1 MQKRFRENKGVPAGT
16 GKKPEGRAGTGRRL
30 WKRAARA
37 AEFLTLCLLL
47 AVSAQMWVCASA
59 QASQITAGISK
70 LQNIV
75 ASFVSSVGSIIVLWG
90 LFEWGNAMQS
100 QDGMMQ
106 SQAFK
111 RIGGGIVMTMGPQLL
126 TLILS

>member
-1 MQKRFRENKGVPAGT
+1 MTKLKNGT
-16 GKKPEGRAGTGRRL
+16 GPEKNGAKKTYGWGREAR
-30 WKRAARA
+30 RAAGCLA
-37 AEFLTLCLLL
+37 LCLLL
-47 AVSAQMWVCASA
+47 AASAQMCVLASGTG
-59 QASQITAGISK
+59 QTITAGIGN

-75 ASFVSSVGSIIVLWG
+75 ASFVSAVGSIIVLWG
-90 LFEWGNAMQS
+90 IFEWGNAMQS

-126 TLILS
+126 TLIIS